1 MHIDRAIESGAT
13 VLGKRERPPED
24 DKVKLSDWK
33 AAALLKGMDNSLRA
47 GLLRQLK
54 PRIKRQ
60 IYRKRVYEQ
69 ALRLHRKIVRHKRQE
84 MSNKIRSAVALGA
97 TSGTLKAYKSVSS
110 IEWEIRG
117 EASALPPAS
126 EVEAVEHIWT
136 SAHWTWR

>member
-54 PRIKRQ
+54 PRINRQ

-69 ALRLHRKIVRHKRQE
+69 ALRLHRKIVRHKRQK
-84 MSNKIRSAVALGA
+84 MSNKFRSTVALGA
-97 TSGTLKAYKSVSS
+97 TSGPSCPCVV
-110 IEWEIRG
+110 IETR
-117 EASALPPAS
+117 
-126 EVEAVEHIWT
+126 
-136 SAHWTWR
+136 